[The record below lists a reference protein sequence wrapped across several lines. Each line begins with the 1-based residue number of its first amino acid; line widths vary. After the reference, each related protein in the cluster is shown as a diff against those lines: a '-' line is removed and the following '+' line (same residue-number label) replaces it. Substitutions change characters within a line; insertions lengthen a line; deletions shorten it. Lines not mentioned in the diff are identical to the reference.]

1 MGAIFSFIRFA
12 IVPKTAISSGSS
24 HSFNE
29 TWEIV
34 EVLAVEAPREVE
46 EEAEDDLKSLHPM
59 HHELILQFKYL
70 WKIYL
75 QLPKYPKSKNTFQ
88 AWDRSK

>member
-1 MGAIFSFIRFA
+1 MGVSIISVALPRECILKLFDIR
-12 IVPKTAISSGSS
+12 
-24 HSFNE
+24 
-29 TWEIV
+29 WEIV